1 MALPPGVI
9 LASPVST
16 YAWGHTVLLTAPL
29 ETIQD
34 CVWSIVGAHTQKG
47 YYVRVAI
54 NAAMNDESPPIN
66 EEKHINNNNEQE
78 SIQTQNTL
86 SIYGSHLY
94 AREHLART
102 RGKVDAGDAGRRLTE
117 QQLRL
122 GRLFPCCCALFDA
135 VRKREP
141 L

>member
-1 MALPPGVI
+1 
-9 LASPVST
+9 
-16 YAWGHTVLLTAPL
+16 
-29 ETIQD
+29 
-34 CVWSIVGAHTQKG
+34 
-47 YYVRVAI
+47 
-54 NAAMNDESPPIN
+54 MNDESPPIN

-135 VRKREP
+135 VYKNESH
-141 L
+141 LNEDIFLIIQGNSSICIGIL